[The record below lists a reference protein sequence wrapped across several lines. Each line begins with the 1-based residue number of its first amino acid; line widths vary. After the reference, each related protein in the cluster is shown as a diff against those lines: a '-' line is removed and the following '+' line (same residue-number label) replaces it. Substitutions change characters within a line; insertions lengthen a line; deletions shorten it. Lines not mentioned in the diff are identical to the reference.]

1 MTETPA
7 DSFCFVRF
15 APAAV
20 NDHFAAQLPKFPV
33 IASAKR
39 VAIRNSM
46 KRKRIPT
53 AFGLGMT
60 RMQAACF
67 VFSGAWQKRTERA
80 PGSNDT
86 QRTVHELGAAARRK
100 TIIYMHILRIS
111 ADPIFG
117 GDRYDRKAI

>member
-33 IASAKR
+33 IGSAKP
-39 VAIRNSM
+39 VAIRTPM

-60 RMQAACF
+60 RLRVACF
-67 VFSGAWQKRTERA
+67 VFPGAWQKR
-80 PGSNDT
+80 
-86 QRTVHELGAAARRK
+86 
-100 TIIYMHILRIS
+100 Y
-111 ADPIFG
+111 
-117 GDRYDRKAI
+117 